1 MEILKTLAVALSLG
15 TLAGVNLYLTVLVT
29 GLALHFHWVILPSPL
44 AGLEV
49 LGHPS
54 IITIAAVLYAIEFFA
69 DKIPWVDSAWDALHT
84 LIRPI
89 GAAAL
94 AIAAMG
100 DAHPAFEVVAALLA
114 GGMAFSSHTA
124 KAGTRIAANTSPEPF
139 TNIALSLAEDG
150 LVLGGLGLLAWSPF
164 VALLVAVIVCTT
176 ILIFLPR
183 LLRNI
188 FRGIRMLLKKWK
200 SSFG

>member
-1 MEILKTLAVALSLG
+1 M
-15 TLAGVNLYLTVLVT
+15 NLYLTVLVT

-49 LGHPS
+49 LAHPS

-124 KAGTRIAANTSPEPF
+124 KAGTRLAANTSPEPF
-139 TNIALSLAEDG
+139 TNIALSLVEDG

>member
-1 MEILKTLAVALSLG
+1 MEVLKTLAVALSLG

-29 GLALHFHWVILPSPL
+29 GLALHFDWVTLPSPL

-49 LGHPS
+49 LGHPT
-54 IITIAAVLYAIEFFA
+54 ILCIAAVLYAIEFCA
-69 DKIPWVDSAWDALHT
+69 DKIPWVDTAWDAIHT

-94 AIAAMG
+94 AVAAMG
-100 DAHPAFEVVAALLA
+100 EAHPAFEVVAGLLA

-124 KAGTRIAANTSPEPF
+124 KAGTRLAANTSPEPF
-139 TNIALSLAEDG
+139 TNIALSLVEDG
-150 LVLGGLGLLAWSPF
+150 LVLGGLGLLAWSPL
-164 VALLVAVIVCTT
+164 VALVLAVIICAT

-188 FRGIRMLLKKWK
+188 FQSLRVLLKKAR
-200 SSFG
+200 SHFG

>member
-1 MEILKTLAVALSLG
+1 MEVLKTLAVALSLG

-29 GLALHFHWVILPSPL
+29 GLALHFHWVILPSQL

-49 LGHPS
+49 LGHPT
-54 IITIAAVLYAIEFFA
+54 ILCIAAALYAIEFCA
-69 DKIPWVDSAWDALHT
+69 DKIPWVDTAWDAIHT

-94 AIAAMG
+94 AVAAMG

-124 KAGTRIAANTSPEPF
+124 KAGTRLAANTSPEPF
-139 TNIALSLAEDG
+139 TNIALSLVEDG
-150 LVLGGLGLLAWSPF
+150 LVLGGLSLLAWSPF
-164 VALLVAVIVCTT
+164 VALLLAAIVCTV

-188 FRGIRMLLKKWK
+188 FQGLRVLLKKAR
-200 SSFG
+200 SHFG

>member
-1 MEILKTLAVALSLG
+1 MEVLKTLAVALSLG

-49 LGHPS
+49 LAHPS

-124 KAGTRIAANTSPEPF
+124 KAGTRLAANTSPEPF
-139 TNIALSLAEDG
+139 TNIALSLVEDG

>member
-1 MEILKTLAVALSLG
+1 MEVLKTLAVALSLG

-29 GLALHFHWVILPSPL
+29 GLALHFDWVTLPSPL

-49 LGHPS
+49 LGHP
-54 IITIAAVLYAIEFFA
+54 TILCISAVLYAIEFCA
-69 DKIPWVDSAWDALHT
+69 DKIPWVDTAWDAIHT

-94 AIAAMG
+94 AVAAMG
-100 DAHPAFEVVAALLA
+100 DAHPAFEVVAGLLA

-124 KAGTRIAANTSPEPF
+124 KAGTRLAANTSPEPF
-139 TNIALSLAEDG
+139 TNIAFSLVEDG
-150 LVLGGLGLLAWSPF
+150 LVLGGLGLLAWSPL
-164 VALLVAVIVCTT
+164 VALVLAVIICAT

-188 FRGIRMLLKKWK
+188 FQSLRVLLKKAR
-200 SSFG
+200 SHFG

>member
-1 MEILKTLAVALSLG
+1 MEVLKTLAVALSLG

-29 GLALHFHWVILPSPL
+29 GLALHFHWVILPSQL

-49 LGHPS
+49 LGHPT
-54 IITIAAVLYAIEFFA
+54 ILCIAAALYAIEFCA
-69 DKIPWVDSAWDALHT
+69 DKIPWVDTAWDAIHT

-94 AIAAMG
+94 AVAAMG
-100 DAHPAFEVVAALLA
+100 DAHPAFEVVAGLLA

-124 KAGTRIAANTSPEPF
+124 KAGTRLAANTSPEPF
-139 TNIALSLAEDG
+139 TNIALSLVEDG
-150 LVLGGLGLLAWSPF
+150 IVLGGLSLLAWSPF
-164 VALLVAVIVCTT
+164 VALLLAAIVCTV

-188 FRGIRMLLKKWK
+188 FQGLRILLKKLR

>member
-1 MEILKTLAVALSLG
+1 MEVLKTLAVALSLG

-49 LGHPS
+49 LAHPS

-139 TNIALSLAEDG
+139 TNIALSLLEDG

>member
-139 TNIALSLAEDG
+139 TNIALSLVEDG